1 MLPLKSYHNA
11 MLRIFIVILF
21 FITSTSFSQNSQL
34 AHNYFNKGEY
44 EKASTLYKE
53 LYKKNKV
60 RRDYF
65 KKLLSCYQLT
75 ENFDAASSLLINH
88 QQEFPDQT
96 YLNIEIGYNLQLQHQ
111 LEKAIPYYK
120 KSLKSIENKPN
131 SGYLIGH
138 TFQKNNLLD
147 YSLKA
152 YKKAMELNPDLN
164 YDAYIAFIYG
174 EKGEIENMFNSYLNM
189 IEKNESFYSTIQRYA
204 GMFISDDSDDP
215 NNILFRKLLL
225 KRLQKNPGNSWNM
238 LLSWLYMQQKD
249 YDKALV
255 QETALYKRNL
265 EDLSRI
271 VDLGDVAFNNKDYE
285 TVKNSFN
292 YILENTQNPNLIL
305 DANLYLLETA
315 ILTASSNVELKKV
328 DEKFQQLFTSYGNGS
343 STLDLQI
350 SYADFLT
357 FKQGNPSKAIQ
368 ILKDALTKTASQ
380 FQYGS
385 VKLKLADVLVY
396 TNKFNE
402 ALINYSQ
409 VQTDLKNSPLAQTAR
424 FKVAQTSYFKG
435 DFKWALTQLKVLKS
449 SSSQLIANDAL
460 ELNLLISDN
469 IVGDT
474 VYDALKT
481 YAKADLLAFQ
491 NKNKQALD
499 TLQTLLV
506 KFKGRSIE
514 DDALFKQAELF
525 TKIKKFESAENNY
538 LQIIELQKDGI
549 LVDDAYFKLAE
560 LYEGKLNSIEKAKLT
575 YEKIIFEFPSSIYLV
590 DARKR
595 YRKLRGDIVN

>member
-1 MLPLKSYHNA
+1 

-44 EKASTLYKE
+44 EKASSLYKE

-111 LEKAIPYYK
+111 LEKAIPYYEE
-120 KSLKSIENKPN
+120 SLKSIENKPN

-271 VDLGDVAFNNKDYE
+271 VDLGDVAFNNRDYE

-357 FKQGNPSKAIQ
+357 FKQDNPSKAIQ
-368 ILKDALTKTASQ
+368 ILKDALTKTTSQ

-435 DFKWALTQLKVLKS
+435 DFEWALTQLKVLKS

-469 IVGDT
+469 IIGDT

-499 TLQTLLV
+499 TLQILLT

-525 TKIKKFESAENNY
+525 VKIKKFGSAENNY

-560 LYEGKLNSIEKAKLT
+560 LYEEKLNNIEKAKLT